1 MIHSYDFRLPFLDT
15 DANRELTVTGALDL
29 MQDAADSHTISV
41 VDPDYLA
48 SSHRIWVL
56 NSWLVYFDKPCH
68 GRDILKMSTWS
79 AGLNRIFASRFFTIA
94 DSAGDTCVRAR
105 TFWFLVDDRTM
116 RPVRPTE
123 EDIGYYIPS
132 PALDLEDPGRKISVP
147 DHLEQAE
154 PGVEGLLAQ
163 ELGVHTHDPLGAGA
177 VTERIE
183 LVLICN
189 VQSVCLSPSAP
200 GARDLR
206 YYQSAAR
213 AACIS
218 YAKSPTDEEGE
229 HAYCHHPQSA

>member
-154 PGVEGLLAQ
+154 PPFPVRRYMQDAYGHVNNAWYVRLAMEYLPEGFKVRRLRAEYKTAAHLGNRMLPLVSRSEHCVTVVLADG
-163 ELGVHTHDPLGAGA
+163 E
-177 VTERIE
+177 
-183 LVLICN
+183 
-189 VQSVCLSPSAP
+189 
-200 GARDLR
+200 
-206 YYQSAAR
+206 
-213 AACIS
+213 
-218 YAKSPTDEEGE
+218 KSPYAVLEFCD
-229 HAYCHHPQSA
+229 

>member
-154 PGVEGLLAQ
+154 PPFPVRRYMQDAYGHVNNAWYVRMAMEYLPEDFAVRRLRAEYKTAAHWGDKLL
-163 ELGVHTHDPLGAGA
+163 PLVKREAGRVIVVLANEEQSPFA
-177 VTERIE
+177 VMEFCE
-183 LVLICN
+183 
-189 VQSVCLSPSAP
+189 
-200 GARDLR
+200 
-206 YYQSAAR
+206 
-213 AACIS
+213 
-218 YAKSPTDEEGE
+218 
-229 HAYCHHPQSA
+229 